1 MSLREDVASFK
12 GGTFRTSVM
21 ENMGQ
26 ENCTCKSLQ
35 ANVTMIQVNVD
46 DLRYH
51 MVSNISAL
59 RNVTDELNDA
69 RIREMERVMSAL
81 SRTSGGL
88 FLLNGSL
95 SDLQEQVIT
104 LLANVKANFTELK
117 GVLTSMESQFEADKQ
132 RILANLEAN
141 ITTITNLYVATSA
154 NLSNQT
160 FRLLNNLQARYEL
173 DLARLEG
180 VVESLSKN
188 HTRDVQQSVT
198 NFNQL
203 SFHLQETCRNL
214 SALQQEHR
222 SDTTLSMTD
231 TTLSMTA
238 ITQVRSNCENRAQE
252 LRMDLQLLNVT
263 ISQLGTTVDGVQRS
277 LSMLGSNSA
286 SNFSILSADI
296 NAQVVALQHLAI
308 MVSRNI
314 SQLVDANIEALNR
327 VIALEHSSET
337 NYSRLE
343 GIVMQL
349 QNTQFRDNMLLIEA
363 SNTNITLLNN
373 SVQSTLSMLR
383 EISEAIIPGLT
394 LLLESSR

>member
-1 MSLREDVASFK
+1 MSLVTVLVVACIGLLLAFNTRSAVMSLREDVASFK

-69 RIREMERVMSAL
+69 RIREMEQVMSAL

-198 NFNQL
+198 NVNQL

-222 SDTTLSMTD
+222 SD

-349 QNTQFRDNMLLIEA
+349 QNTQFRDNMLIDRGFQHKHH
-363 SNTNITLLNN
+363 T
-373 SVQSTLSMLR
+373 
-383 EISEAIIPGLT
+383 P
-394 LLLESSR
+394 